1 MEKSAKEKFK
11 ANPYNSN
18 NILIQSSDVI
28 DIMNNLNMDDF
39 KVNNIS
45 LYQTSFVHNSYTKLL
60 SYSEYD
66 NNNNCL
72 NLQEKSYEVMEFL
85 GDAILESSICS
96 YIYHRF
102 GELHGESEGFLSD
115 LKTRLVCGDMC
126 YQLSK
131 YLKFQKFL
139 IISNHV
145 EKNCSGRDNF
155 KILKNVFESF
165 IAAVF
170 LDNDYYVANSFII
183 KVIEKYVDFTDI
195 LVKDNNY
202 KGQIIR
208 YCDKSFGK
216 KPEFTTELLDNGIY
230 STIIKIN
237 GEIISKFT
245 GEDKKYCE
253 KETSRKALIHFNV
266 ITE

>member
-1 MEKSAKEKFK
+1 MEKKDKFK
-11 ANPYNSN
+11 SNPYNSN
-18 NILIQSSDVI
+18 NKLIQSSDVI
-28 DIMNNLNMDDF
+28 HIMKSLTMNNF
-39 KVNNIS
+39 KINDIS

-60 SYSEYD
+60 SYRDYD
-66 NNNNCL
+66 NDNNCL
-72 NLQEKSYEVMEFL
+72 DLQDKSYEVMEFL
-85 GDAILESSICS
+85 GDAILESSVCS
-96 YIYHRF
+96 YIYQRF
-102 GELHGESEGFLSD
+102 GVIHGESEGFLSD

-126 YQLSK
+126 CQLSK
-131 YLKFQKFL
+131 HLKFQPYL
-139 IISNHV
+139 IISDHV

-170 LDNDYYVANSFII
+170 LDNDYYVANNFII
-183 KVIEKYVDFTDI
+183 QVIEKFVDFTEI

-216 KPEFTTELLDNGIY
+216 KPEFTTTFDDPKY
-230 STIIKIN
+230 STEIKIN
-237 GEIISKFT
+237 NEIIGVWT
-245 GEDKKYCE
+245 NQDKKECE
-253 KETSRKALIHFNV
+253 KKASKNALIHFNV